1 MPLNQFQ
8 LGAVCVVLQLHL
20 LQMENE
26 IFETMMLMQ
35 QLLLGMS
42 TNVSVLTVLAG
53 TVAGMSTM
61 HAYRRAFGTRS
72 IYNTGQYENVLH
84 MMDAKPEQFYEL
96 FRMAPTTF
104 RWFRDL
110 LWEDVRRKR
119 KPQKSGPRPRKD
131 VFERRLLITIFF
143 LAQGVSYARCVTLHA
158 SHA

>member
-20 LQMENE
+20 LQMESE

-143 LAQGVSYARCVTLHA
+143 LAQGVSYARCVTLTA
-158 SHA
+158 